1 MYITYWTPWLS
12 STQGHR
18 SILNYVRSSI
28 NKLRSESPDETIVMT
43 HTSSASLEHESQ
55 VWQLNTPRILLV
67 DWPWAYHIDRIPSRL
82 LNRIS
87 AVVCIQMSSSQE
99 TFLHEKKAIDAGKV
113 HALLCVEPTR
123 HAGADY
129 AIEVAPL
136 VNPDAIQ
143 PLSVEESR
151 WWHSH
156 VKKRGNSVLAMQS
169 GWITERNEAVIHAE
183 RLSRRYPVVVPS
195 STIPYPYAGRF
206 SRLATAT
213 VAAPG
218 YSTFWEFATMRDW
231 HSEPLVAWQ
240 VLRKPAE
247 DFETRI
253 GNNRTFDQI
262 TDRYAQPDLAT
273 ALRALIDEFI
283 RGNRHDTIP
292 SPPPSE
298 SEPLDSSS
306 LPLEDHPVLVPEPPA
321 LLAPGVVVAGGRDPR
336 LAKQEPKPKEHSQ

>member
-1 MYITYWTPWLS
+1 
-12 STQGHR
+12 
-18 SILNYVRSSI
+18 
-28 NKLRSESPDETIVMT
+28 
-43 HTSSASLEHESQ
+43 
-55 VWQLNTPRILLV
+55 
-67 DWPWAYHIDRIPSRL
+67 
-82 LNRIS
+82 
-87 AVVCIQMSSSQE
+87 
-99 TFLHEKKAIDAGKV
+99 
-113 HALLCVEPTR
+113 
-123 HAGADY
+123 
-129 AIEVAPL
+129 
-136 VNPDAIQ
+136 
-143 PLSVEESR
+143 
-151 WWHSH
+151 
-156 VKKRGNSVLAMQS
+156 VLAMQS